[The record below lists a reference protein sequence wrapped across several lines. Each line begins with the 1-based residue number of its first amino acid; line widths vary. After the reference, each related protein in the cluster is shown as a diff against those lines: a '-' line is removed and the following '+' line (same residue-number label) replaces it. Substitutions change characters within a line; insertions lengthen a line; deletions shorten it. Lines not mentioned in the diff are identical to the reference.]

1 VSHYAVALA
10 ALIVIGVIVAQD
22 VTFAPFRQQTISQG
36 LNGPGHVALDAAF
49 GFLAIALVWVSRG
62 HVALEICASVAAL
75 GLVGISVTNTAW
87 RWVDDLAG
95 KLGGHEK
102 WHLMFTVIVF
112 VGAAAFEVVGD
123 RGALGWTSGANL
135 LAPLIVWAL
144 TKKQDVTEKI
154 AVALLCY
161 WLIAWALSG

>member
-1 VSHYAVALA
+1 MSHYAVALA

-49 GFLAIALVWVSRG
+49 GFLAIALVWVSLG
-62 HVALEICASVAAL
+62 HVALEVCASVAAL

-87 RWVDDLAG
+87 RWVDGLAG

-112 VGAAAFEVVGD
+112 VGAFAFQVAGD
-123 RGALGWTSGANL
+123 HGPLWWLSLANF
-135 LAPLIVWAL
+135 LAPAATFLL
-144 TKKQDVTEKI
+144 SRRQDYAEK
-154 AVALLCY
+154 VGVLLLCL
-161 WLIAWALSG
+161 WLVAWAL